1 MSEQE
6 EDFAAMF
13 EASTKARQFD
23 RGQTIEGTI
32 VAIGPKVAFVNVGG
46 KGEAEIDVAELKD
59 ADGDIEVSVGDRIQA
74 MVVSTSGG
82 IVLSRKGV
90 RNAATQRQLEDAYQ
104 AGLAVEGKVVQA
116 VKGGYEVR
124 IARERAFCPL
134 SQIDIHRTADPAV
147 HVGQT
152 YAFRII
158 EYKDNGKDLVVSRR
172 KLLEEEQRASAADVR
187 KSIVPGAVITGRVVS
202 VQDFGAFV
210 DLGGGIQ
217 GLLHV
222 SEMSWSRV
230 GSANEVVAPG
240 DQITVQGAARGRGD
254 EQDLAR
260 AQAAARRSVGATS
273 RGTYEVGQV
282 AQGPRDP
289 RRGLRRVRRAGAR
302 RRRTGARLDVRAD
315 RSRRR
320 LGQVGAG
327 RTHRRVPDPE
337 HRYRRRSA
345 SDSRSSRTASRAA
358 APAASQDAISRGHD
372 RDRQGRASR
381 EVRRV
386 RVPVAGP
393 HRPDAECR
401 NRRGSRR
408 GHAEGI
414 PGRQRGGSRGARGRS
429 GRQAHSPQQEG
440 RRGEAR
446 AGGAARVHTPPP
458 TPHRRRRWDRS
469 PTSCAT
475 RSGAAK
481 GCARRASDVGGT
493 LDCAHFR
500 SRSAATS
507 PSLPRVADR
516 STSRPRYAR
525 SSPCFDGA
533 LDVCLDQALM
543 VKRRRGA
550 VRLADR
556 RGSGPH
562 SPSTRASHHAHR
574 DRIEIAA
581 QRLAL
586 VGVDRNNVL
595 IIGRHMTGFLAN
607 DGAIERIVHAA
618 EPERSRRSR

>member
-32 VAIGPKVAFVNVGG
+32 VAIGPKIAFVNVGG

-172 KLLEEEQRASAADVR
+172 KLLEEQQRADAADVR
-187 KSIVPGAVITGRVVS
+187 KSIVPDAVINGRVVS

-240 DQITVQGAARGRGD
+240 DQITVKVLRVD
-254 EQDLAR
+254 EATQQDFAR
-260 AQAAARRSVGATS
+260 AQTAARRSVDRGRRQLRSGAGAPGS
-273 RGTYEVGQV
+273 CH
-282 AQGPRDP
+282 P
-289 RRGLRRVRRAGAR
+289 RRRLRRVRRARAR
-302 RRRTGARLDVRAD
+302 RRRAGARVDVHAN

-320 LGQVGAG
+320 LGQVDFRPAS
-327 RTHRRVPDPE
+327 PE
-337 HRYRRRSA
+337 R
-345 SDSRSSRTASRAA
+345 
-358 APAASQDAISRGHD
+358 
-372 RDRQGRASR
+372 
-381 EVRRV
+381 
-386 RVPVAGP
+386 
-393 HRPDAECR
+393 
-401 NRRGSRR
+401 
-408 GHAEGI
+408 
-414 PGRQRGGSRGARGRS
+414 
-429 GRQAHSPQQEG
+429 
-440 RRGEAR
+440 
-446 AGGAARVHTPPP
+446 
-458 TPHRRRRWDRS
+458 
-469 PTSCAT
+469 
-475 RSGAAK
+475 
-481 GCARRASDVGGT
+481 
-493 LDCAHFR
+493 FR
-500 SRSAATS
+500 S
-507 PSLPRVADR
+507 
-516 STSRPRYAR
+516 
-525 SSPCFDGA
+525 
-533 LDVCLDQALM
+533 
-543 VKRRRGA
+543 
-550 VRLADR
+550 
-556 RGSGPH
+556 
-562 SPSTRASHHAHR
+562 
-574 DRIEIAA
+574 
-581 QRLAL
+581 
-586 VGVDRNNVL
+586 
-595 IIGRHMTGFLAN
+595 
-607 DGAIERIVHAA
+607 
-618 EPERSRRSR
+618 